1 MDKDNKVNLRR
12 YFFGE
17 IVDKQYKRVQQ
28 LNAATI
34 LIKSKNNIKDELQE
48 IYNKVLQVSYGI
60 NNMRAI
66 LEKMKEQNTHSRE
79 LLSLIGTLNKRILYQ
94 KENVPPELI
103 QGYQNAD
110 KQTYVQTQLTSTK
123 SATNSTHKLIGQ
135 QLSAIEIS
143 AVYNSDTIEQEIIKD
158 CKRTLFNEPEICPT
172 ISFIS
177 PEEFNKVPKYIIGR
191 QTLDTINNLI
201 SDINNTLITKYTILS
216 LGKAG
221 AQKRG
226 EINLYLQYKKQE
238 YNIKEEKGYLYFF
251 TAEDYYMQTKKKID
265 KTKLNLI
272 TALRH
277 CKRLRECRTKN
288 ELRYVIIN

>member
-1 MDKDNKVNLRR
+1 MDKQDNKDNL
-12 YFFGE
+12 E
-17 IVDKQYKRVQQ
+17 EVIDKQYKRVHQ
-28 LNAATI
+28 LNAATT
-34 LIKSKNNIKDELQE
+34 LIKSKHNIKDELQE
-48 IYNKVLQVSYGI
+48 IHNKVLQVSYGI
-60 NNMRAI
+60 DNMRTI
-66 LEKMKEQNTHSRE
+66 LKRMKEQNTHSRK
-79 LLSLIGTLNKRILYQ
+79 LLSLIESSNKRILHQ

-110 KQTYVQTQLTSTK
+110 KQKNVQTQITSATAK
-123 SATNSTHKLIGQ
+123 SAMNSTHKLMGQ
-135 QLSAIEIS
+135 QLSANNIS
-143 AVYNSDTIEQEIIKD
+143 AIYDSDIIEQEIIKD
-158 CKRTLFNEPEICPT
+158 CKRTLFNEPKVCPT
-172 ISFIS
+172 ILFIS

-191 QTLDTINNLI
+191 QTLETINNLI

-216 LGKAG
+216 LGKAA

-251 TAEDYYMQTKKKID
+251 TAEDYYRQTKKKID

>member
-1 MDKDNKVNLRR
+1 MDKQDNKDNL
-12 YFFGE
+12 E
-17 IVDKQYKRVQQ
+17 EVIDKQYKRVHQ
-28 LNAATI
+28 LNAATT
-34 LIKSKNNIKDELQE
+34 LIKSKHNIKDELQE
-48 IYNKVLQVSYGI
+48 IHNKVLQVSYGI
-60 NNMRAI
+60 DNMRTI
-66 LEKMKEQNTHSRE
+66 LKRMKEQNIHSRK
-79 LLSLIGTLNKRILYQ
+79 LLSLIESSNKRILHQ
-94 KENVPPELI
+94 KENVPLELI

-110 KQTYVQTQLTSTK
+110 KQKNVQTQIT
-123 SATNSTHKLIGQ
+123 SATAESAMNSTHKLMGQ
-135 QLSAIEIS
+135 QLSANNIS
-143 AVYNSDTIEQEIIKD
+143 AIYDSDIIEQEIIKD
-158 CKRTLFNEPEICPT
+158 CKRTLFNEPKVCPT
-172 ISFIS
+172 ILFIS

-191 QTLDTINNLI
+191 QTLETINNLI

-216 LGKAG
+216 LGKAA

-251 TAEDYYMQTKKKID
+251 TAEDYYRQTKKKID